1 MASGH
6 TRTRAAAERVTRS
19 AELRQARAQA
29 QRRQRLLVAG
39 GAVAAVAVGV
49 PAVLTLVLGGG
60 RSTASS
66 PETGALPPANSYGS
80 TARPPWPAPSNPQP
94 GAQAAGLEVA
104 PMSQMGQMAEHFH
117 AHLDVLVNGKSM
129 PVPADLGIDMMGG
142 TGAMSDLH
150 THDNSGVIHIEAM
163 KDRRYTL
170 GQLFNEWNVR
180 LDATH
185 LGGLTADPKNTLVT
199 YVDGKPLSGNPAV
212 LELRPRQE
220 IAIVYGPP
228 GRSSSIP
235 TRYDFGAGE

>member
-1 MASGH
+1 MASGQ
-6 TRTRAAAERVTRS
+6 TRTRAASERAARS
-19 AELRQARAQA
+19 AELRRAREQA
-29 QRRQRLLVAG
+29 QRRNRLLVAG
-39 GAVAAVAVGV
+39 GAALSVAVGV
-49 PAVLTLVLGGG
+49 AAVLTLGHGGG

-66 PETGALPPANSYGS
+66 LETGVLPAANSYGS
-80 TARPPWPAPSNPQP
+80 TAPPPWSTPSDPKP
-94 GAQAAGLEVA
+94 GAQAAGLEVL

-117 AHLDVLVNGKSM
+117 AHLDVLVNGKSV

-150 THDNSGVIHIEAM
+150 THNNSGVIHIEAM

-185 LGGLTADPKNTLVT
+185 LGGLTADPRNALVT
-199 YVDGKPLSGNPAV
+199 YVNGKPLSGNPAM
-212 LELRPRQE
+212 LELKPRQE